1 MEEKEGTLESIDF
14 KDLFVIRSISPESEE
29 CFITLGDCKASPKTY
44 PNHEEAEKAIE
55 NKDWNL
61 IATAIVMQVRHA
73 IKLSKEEEK

>member
-1 MEEKEGTLESIDF
+1 MEEKEFYENIDF
-14 KDLFVIRSISPESEE
+14 KDLFIIRSISPESEE

-44 PNHEEAEKAIE
+44 PNHEKAEKAIE

-73 IKLSKEEEK
+73 IKLSKEEE

>member
-1 MEEKEGTLESIDF
+1 MEEKEFYENIDF

-61 IATAIVMQVRHA
+61 IATAIVMQVRYA
-73 IKLSKEEEK
+73 MKSNKEEEK

>member
-1 MEEKEGTLESIDF
+1 MEEKEIYENIDF

-44 PNHEEAEKAIE
+44 PNHEKAEKAIE

-61 IATAIVMQVRHA
+61 IATAIVMQVKYA
-73 IKLSKEEEK
+73 MKLNKEEEK

>member
-1 MEEKEGTLESIDF
+1 MEEKEFYENIDF
-14 KDLFVIRSISPESEE
+14 KDLFIIRSISPESEE

-61 IATAIVMQVRHA
+61 IATAIVMQVRYA
-73 IKLSKEEEK
+73 MKSNKEEEK

>member
-1 MEEKEGTLESIDF
+1 MEEKEFYENFDF
-14 KDLFVIRSISPESEE
+14 KDLFVIRSINPESEE

-44 PNHEEAEKAIE
+44 SNYEEAEKAIE

-73 IKLSKEEEK
+73 IKISKEEEK